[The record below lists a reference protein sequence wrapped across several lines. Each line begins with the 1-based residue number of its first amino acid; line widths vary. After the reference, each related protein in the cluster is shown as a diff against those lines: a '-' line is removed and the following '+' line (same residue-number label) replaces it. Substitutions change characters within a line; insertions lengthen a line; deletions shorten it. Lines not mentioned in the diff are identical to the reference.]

1 MLVVRRYSLVA
12 SETITAE
19 LDRHYCHPAER
30 IPDPE
35 QGAPTRLTTNDQL
48 PGSVL

>member
-12 SETITAE
+12 SETITTE

-35 QGAPTRLTTNDQL
+35 QGKAPTTYDQL
-48 PGSVL
+48 PRSVL